1 MPTDK
6 ELRSNIIALLRSGI
20 GFGVEL
26 FAILSIDQLEDRRY
40 RILHQPDWNKS
51 VGDPDAIEYIY
62 DDVKRAVDHFLA
74 IRDKYKVGFDYEK
87 VTPLVELMD
96 HIERVNI
103 TPDKHDEKMVNI
115 HGKIPLDVLE
125 KARGE
130 VLHLTQAR
138 KQHEQ
143 EG

>member
-6 ELRSNIIALLRSGI
+6 EIRSNIIALLRSGI

-26 FAILSIDQLEDRRY
+26 FAILSIDQLEDRRF

-51 VGDPDAIEYIY
+51 VGDSDAIEYIY
-62 DDVKRAVDHFLA
+62 DDVKRAVDHFLE
-74 IRDKYKVGFDYEK
+74 IRDKFKIGFDHEK

-96 HIERVNI
+96 HIEREVSI
-103 TPDKHDEKMVNI
+103 TPDKHDEKLVNI
-115 HGKIPLDVLE
+115 HGKIPLAVLE
-125 KARGE
+125 KCREE
-130 VLHLTQAR
+130 VEAR
-138 KQHEQ
+138 KGKS